1 MNGLSWLIYLAEVVD
16 TFGKML
22 GTALF
27 ISIFALMAASAAVV
41 IGHVEEES
49 VVGAFGK
56 KLAKWTIGALF
67 VGSIFF
73 VITPSRQTVLLIA
86 ASEIG
91 ERVMTSDRV
100 QGVIDPSVEL
110 LQTWIRQ
117 QTQSIQRE
125 IQQSTNR

>member
-1 MNGLSWLIYLAEVVD
+1 MNSLSWLIYLAEVVD

-27 ISIFALMAASAAVV
+27 VSIFALMAASAGIV

-49 VVGAFGK
+49 AISSFGK
-56 KLAKWTIGALF
+56 RLAKWTLGVLLI
-67 VGSIFF
+67 GSIFF

-91 ERVMTSDRV
+91 ERVMTHERA
-100 QGVIDPSVEL
+100 QRVIDPSVEL

-117 QTQSIQRE
+117 QTQTIQRE